1 MREVTFLE
9 AIRLAMWEEMER
21 DPNVF
26 IIGEDIG
33 RMGGAFGVT
42 TGFLERFGPDRVIDA
57 PISETAI
64 IAVAVGA
71 AAAGKRGIAEMQFID
86 FISYGFDQVVNV
98 AGTWLYRSG
107 GKTPIPIVVRGPSGG
122 YVGGS
127 LYHSQQFE
135 AWFFHTPGVKVVQP
149 AFPDDAYGLMKAA
162 IRDNNPVVFYEHKYL
177 YRRIKGPIPDASED
191 YIVRLGEAR
200 IRRYGNDIT
209 VVTYGA
215 MVHFALEAA
224 QRLEK
229 EGISLEVID
238 LRTIKPLDMETILES
253 VRKTSKV
260 LIVYEAPKTGGVGAE
275 ISARI
280 TEQAFEWLDA
290 PIMRVA
296 AKDAFVP
303 FAEPLEKFVLP
314 SVDDI
319 VFAAR
324 ELAAY

>member
-9 AIRLAMWEEMER
+9 AIRAAIWEEMER

-26 IIGEDIG
+26 LIGEDIG
-33 RMGGAFGVT
+33 KMGGAFGVT
-42 TGFLERFGPDRVIDA
+42 TGFQERFGFDRVVDA

-64 IAVAVGA
+64 IGVAIGA
-71 AAAGKRGIAEMQFID
+71 GAAGKRAIAEMQFID

-98 AGTWLYRSG
+98 AATYLYRSG
-107 GKTPIPIVVRGPSGG
+107 GQVSVPIVVRGPSGG

-135 AWFFHTPGVKVVQP
+135 SWFFHVPGLKVVQP
-149 AFPDDAYGLMKAA
+149 AFPDDAYGLMKAS
-162 IRDNNPVVFYEHKYL
+162 IRDNNPVIFLEHKYL
-177 YRRIKGPIPDASED
+177 YRRIKGTIPNPEAD
-191 YIVRLGEAR
+191 YIVKLGEAR
-200 IRRYGNDIT
+200 IRRPGDTLT

-215 MVHFALEAA
+215 MVHFALDAA
-224 QRLEK
+224 RILEQ
-229 EGISLEVID
+229 EGISMEVID
-238 LRTIKPLDMETILES
+238 LRTVKPLDMETIYNS

-260 LIVYEAPKTGGVGAE
+260 LVIYEAPKTGGVGAE

-280 TEQAFEWLDA
+280 TEECFEWLDA
-290 PIMRVA
+290 PVMRVA
-296 AKDAFVP
+296 AKDSFVP

-319 VFAAR
+319 VHTAR
-324 ELAAY
+324 QLAHY

>member
-9 AIRLAMWEEMER
+9 AIRFAMWEEMER

-26 IIGEDIG
+26 TIGEDIG

-42 TGFLERFGPDRVIDA
+42 EGFLHRFGAERVIDA

-64 IAVAVGA
+64 IAVCVGA

-98 AGTWLYRSG
+98 AGTYLYRSG

-149 AFPDDAYGLMKAA
+149 AFPDDAYGLMKAS

-177 YRRIKGPIPDASED
+177 YRRVKGTIPDPDVD

-200 IRRYGNDIT
+200 IRRYGEDIT

-224 QRLEK
+224 QRLDK

-253 VRKTSKV
+253 LQKTSKLLV
-260 LIVYEAPKTGGVGAE
+260 VYEAPKTGGVGAE

-280 TEQAFEWLDA
+280 AEQAFEWLDA
-290 PIMRVA
+290 PIKRVA

>member
-9 AIRLAMWEEMER
+9 AIRLALWEEMER

-42 TGFLERFGPDRVIDA
+42 TGFLDHFGPDRVIDA

-64 IAVAVGA
+64 IAVTVGA
-71 AAAGKRGIAEMQFID
+71 AAAGKRGVAEMQFMD

-98 AGTWLYRSG
+98 AGTFLYRSG
-107 GKTPIPIVVRGPSGG
+107 GKVPIPIVVRGPSGG

-135 AWFFHTPGVKVVQP
+135 AWFVHTPGVKVVQP
-149 AFPDDAYGLMKAA
+149 AFPDDAYGLMKAS
-162 IRDNNPVVFYEHKYL
+162 IRDNNPVVFFEHKYL
-177 YRRIKGPIPDASED
+177 YRRIRGHIPPATDD

-200 IRRYGNDIT
+200 IRRAGTDVT

-224 QRLEK
+224 QTLEK
-229 EGISLEVID
+229 EGISLEIID
-238 LRTIKPLDMETILES
+238 LRTIKPMDTETIYNS

-260 LIVYEAPKTGGVGAE
+260 LVINEAPKTCSVSAE

-280 TEQAFEWLDA
+280 TENCFEWLDA
-290 PIMRVA
+290 PVMRVA
-296 AKDAFVP
+296 ARDSFVP

-314 SVDDI
+314 SVDEI
-319 VFAAR
+319 VHTAR
-324 ELAAY
+324 ELAHY

>member
-9 AIRLAMWEEMER
+9 AIRLAIWEEMER

-42 TGFLERFGPDRVIDA
+42 EGFLARFGPDRVVDA

-64 IAVAVGA
+64 VAVCVGA
-71 AAAGKRGIAEMQFID
+71 AAVGKRGIAEMQFID
-86 FISYGFDQVVNV
+86 FISYAFDQVVNV
-98 AGTWLYRSG
+98 AGTYLYRSG
-107 GKTPIPIVVRGPSGG
+107 GKVPIPIVVRGPSGG

-149 AFPDDAYGLMKAA
+149 AFPDDAYGLMKAS

-177 YRRIKGPIPDASED
+177 YRRIKGPIPEAHED
-191 YIVRLGEAR
+191 YIVKLGEAR
-200 IRRYGNDIT
+200 IRRYGDDIT
-209 VVTYGA
+209 VITYGA

-224 QRLEK
+224 QRLER

-238 LRTIKPLDMETILES
+238 LRTLKPLDMDTIAES
-253 VRKTSKV
+253 LQKTSRV
-260 LIVYEAPKTGGVGAE
+260 LIVHEAPKTGGIGAE
-275 ISARI
+275 IAARI
-280 TEQAFEWLDA
+280 SEHYFEWLDA

-314 SVDDI
+314 SVDEI